1 VRIDPSSHLHLNR
14 DLAWLRAEF
23 CDAVHPTTANVDSE
37 IGNALHSMNCA
48 ALAERYGDK
57 EFPRYQ
63 FRLEPASPRQVYDAI
78 KNLQYQA
85 TEGTIPETALY
96 KLLVQFR
103 AAVADEVIEQSGHQ
117 GEIASLLTH
126 DAVDYF
132 VIDNICRHFVR
143 LHFKIRVRVSARR
156 FSYSSTKPSSCM
168 PVARSRA

>member
-1 VRIDPSSHLHLNR
+1 MEANKVSAYVVNDEVINRIVSYLHLNR

-48 ALAERYGDK
+48 ALAVRYGDK

-117 GEIASLLTH
+117 GEIASL
-126 DAVDYF
+126 
-132 VIDNICRHFVR
+132 
-143 LHFKIRVRVSARR
+143 RR
-156 FSYSSTKPSSCM
+156 AWVNPHVGEEADLAEGRKP
-168 PVARSRA
+168 